1 MPKVIINIDS
11 KFMELKFSNYKKEV
25 FVGASIKQ
33 TVIASD
39 EEAQYD
45 EKAKKLLG
53 HKIIL
58 AYILV
63 NTIDEFRGMN
73 PKDVVKYIEG
83 EPHINVVP
91 IDPGVTNTSEK
102 TETESIHLESTSAS
116 AAEREFVITVSPSYC
131 FNMEAKQVQVLPVSI

>member
-1 MPKVIINIDS
+1 
-11 KFMELKFSNYKKEV
+11 MELKFSNYKKEV

-33 TVIASD
+33 TVKASD

-102 TETESIHLESTSAS
+102 TETESIKDRKIPEQ
-116 AAEREFVITVSPSYC
+116 VIGLNTENSEINEGMVRFDIIFYVRMK
-131 FNMEAKQVQVLPVSI
+131 NGLNQIE

>member
-1 MPKVIINIDS
+1 
-11 KFMELKFSNYKKEV
+11 MELKFSNYKKEV

-83 EPHINVVP
+83 EPHILSL
-91 IDPGVTNTSEK
+91 IHISEP
-102 TETESIHLESTSAS
+102 T
-116 AAEREFVITVSPSYC
+116 RPY
-131 FNMEAKQVQVLPVSI
+131 